1 MIEQAERYFSFPTVL
16 PLDPTSALLLVDSA
30 EAAMS
35 DVDVDGSD
43 EMYCETIVKRMLK
56 KVEGEPK
63 RVVAV
68 IMRNRRSGERCEG
81 KGDGESRR
89 RSCLCRIPIP

>member
-16 PLDPTSALLLVDSA
+16 PLDPTSTLLLVDSA

-43 EMYCETIVKRMLK
+43 EM
-56 KVEGEPK
+56 
-63 RVVAV
+63 
-68 IMRNRRSGERCEG
+68 
-81 KGDGESRR
+81 
-89 RSCLCRIPIP
+89 